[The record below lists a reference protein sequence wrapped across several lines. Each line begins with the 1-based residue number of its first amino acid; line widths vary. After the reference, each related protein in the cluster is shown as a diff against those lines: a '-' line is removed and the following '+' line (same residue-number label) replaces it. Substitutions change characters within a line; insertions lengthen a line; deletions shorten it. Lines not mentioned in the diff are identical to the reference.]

1 MEGVV
6 ENGVQIVTGEK
17 ESFLQSSSN
26 SDSISNSGSISSS
39 DIIGKENGGET
50 GIFLIFIFFIEI
62 VFVKKIA
69 HFEK

>member
-6 ENGVQIVTGEK
+6 ENEVQIVTGEK

-26 SDSISNSGSISSS
+26 SDSISDS